1 MESVGF
7 FLRTAVSLAKIRFSR
22 AGGRPYFDRLKLAD
36 PLNMAVR
43 LAGFQLLSPGL
54 PWGEVVAHGASVRAR
69 PH

>member
-36 PLNMAVR
+36 PLNSPI
-43 LAGFQLLSPGL
+43 FQRFSAFQRGVLD
-54 PWGEVVAHGASVRAR
+54 
-69 PH
+69 